1 MAKRVIV
8 RFATAFAATA
18 LSLVS
23 WTASAYASE
32 PDFQILVNDRTDKC
46 IDVAGHSAVA
56 GGVLHEW
63 DCGHDS
69 NSHNQ
74 HWGVR
79 NTNSSGFFNLVVHE
93 HGFCMAEHGL
103 NAQLTQ
109 ENCDGRS
116 SELWRWAPD
125 ASAGRLW
132 LQSVSGL
139 CVALIPNT
147 VKNGTPIGVQF
158 CSDSSA
164 SHWHAEPTQ

>member
-1 MAKRVIV
+1 MIKRSIF
-8 RFATAFAATA
+8 RLAG
-18 LSLVS
+18 LVS
-23 WTASAYASE
+23 AVTLGLVSLTAAAYASE
-32 PDFQILVNDRTDKC
+32 PDYQILVNDRTDKC

-63 DCGHDS
+63 DCGHDN

-74 HWGVR
+74 HWGIR
-79 NTNSSGFFNLVVHE
+79 NVSGEFFTLQVHE

-125 ASAGRLW
+125 AAAGRLW
-132 LQSVSGL
+132 IQSLSGL

-147 VKNGTPIGVQF
+147 SRNGTPIGVQF
-158 CSDSSA
+158 CSNNSA